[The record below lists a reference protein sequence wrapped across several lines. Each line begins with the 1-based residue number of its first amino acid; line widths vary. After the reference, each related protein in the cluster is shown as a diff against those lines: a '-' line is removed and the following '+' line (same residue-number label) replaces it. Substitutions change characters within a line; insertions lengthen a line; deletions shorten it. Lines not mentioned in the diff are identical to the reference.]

1 MLSSALRISSLTI
14 FLFDLRILNIFPCTY
29 CPVSPRTHGFLC
41 YILESIPV
49 LLPFSCI
56 QIFDLLEWTQELSL
70 WSVPLVFLLLIL
82 KIFFIL
88 SSFLLHISVYFCP
101 WLSRIF
107 QALLFYNQCHRLF
120 HWVLLVSLF
129 ENNKTDCLGKDYLFY
144 GSEKARRGKVDNNPL
159 FNNN

>member
-1 MLSSALRISSLTI
+1 MS
-14 FLFDLRILNIFPCTY
+14 ILPCTY

-41 YILESIPV
+41 YLLESIPV
-49 LLPFSCI
+49 LLPFSLWFHFPCI

-70 WSVPLVFLLLIL
+70 WNVPLVFLLLIL

-88 SSFLLHISVYFCP
+88 SSFLLHISVYICP

-120 HWVLLVSLF
+120 HRVLLVSLF
-129 ENNKTDCLGKDYLFY
+129 ENNKTDCLGKDTCFMILKRW
-144 GSEKARRGKVDNNPL
+144 GEGK
-159 FNNN
+159 

>member
-1 MLSSALRISSLTI
+1 MN
-14 FLFDLRILNIFPCTY
+14 ILPCTY
-29 CPVSPRTHGFLC
+29 CRVSSRTHGLLR
-41 YILESIPV
+41 YLLESIPI
-49 LLPFSCI
+49 LLPFSLWFHFPRVH
-56 QIFDLLEWTQELSL
+56 IFGLLEWTQELSL

-88 SSFLLHISVYFCP
+88 SSFLLHISVYICP

-144 GSEKARRGKVDNNPL
+144 GFEKARRGKVVSNPL
-159 FNNN
+159 LNNN